1 VTKRIALIAISVF
14 CATEGFAQL
23 LPEDAIARKLA
34 AIPAETVLADGSLRI
49 VNLYKT
55 EAVIVRD
62 SRDRPGKEVVDRL
75 VREVYSP
82 FAPFWQGYLGDEAAF
97 REWAGEKLLAPNGPI
112 GSRLPACLDLD
123 LDKLFTAS
131 AKWLIETTGHRSRG
145 TWYIVFGPGWTN
157 MGSLGDLGMVL
168 DFTRQDPDRKAVEF
182 TLPHELTHQANAAR
196 PADPDSGTVL
206 ERIISEGLAC
216 YAAYVFAA
224 GRQTPAESVGYSD
237 EEWGRAIAHEKELA
251 AAASPYLESKLRRD
265 ADQLAARNRRLLD
278 SGPTAAG
285 YFLGFRIMQRYI
297 EKRGAASWIEA
308 IDLPVR
314 EVLSRSGY
322 SL

>member
-1 VTKRIALIAISVF
+1 VKHALIAISVLW
-14 CATEGFAQL
+14 ATEGFAQL
-23 LPEDAIARKLA
+23 LPEDAVGRRLA
-34 AIPAETVLADGSLRI
+34 AIPAETVLADGRLRI

-55 EAVIVRD
+55 EAVIVHE
-62 SRDRPGKEVVDRL
+62 SHDRPSKEIVDRL
-75 VREVYSP
+75 VREVYAP
-82 FAPFWQGYLGDEAAF
+82 FAPFWQGYLGDETAF
-97 REWAGEKLLAPNGPI
+97 RMWAAEKLLARDGPI
-112 GSRLPACLDLD
+112 STRLAACLDLE

-131 AKWLIETTGHRSRG
+131 AKWLTETSGRRPRG

-157 MGSLGDLGMVL
+157 MGGLGEVGMVL

-182 TLPHELTHQANAAR
+182 TLPHELTHQAHSAR
-196 PADPDSGTVL
+196 PADPASGTVL

-237 EEWGRAIAHEKELA
+237 EEWDRAMAHEKDLA
-251 AAASPYLESKLRRD
+251 AAASPYLESKRRQD
-265 ADQLAARNRRLLD
+265 TDRLAARNQRLLE

-285 YFLGFRIMQRYI
+285 YFLGFRIMQRYV
-297 EKRGAASWIEA
+297 EKRGAGSWVEA